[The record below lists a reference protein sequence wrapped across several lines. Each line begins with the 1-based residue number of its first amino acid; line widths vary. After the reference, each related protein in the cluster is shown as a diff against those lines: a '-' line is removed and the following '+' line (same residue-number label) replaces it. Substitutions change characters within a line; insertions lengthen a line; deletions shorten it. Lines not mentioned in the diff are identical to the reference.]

1 MSERVS
7 PLISTSLFSSSF
19 FLLLKEIRFE
29 TSSPFSWKEI
39 NRYTVLY
46 NIIAGSKQP
55 QVFFWVRDD
64 QLFLIYNPSVRPFR
78 NSVYIFYTPGG
89 ERDGDEVGPQTDHS
103 TEQLRGLQFEKEKK
117 RRSNSF
123 FLFLKKGIHACNS
136 YSLSWL
142 LFLQQQQRYIEF

>member
-55 QVFFWVRDD
+55 QVFFGCATTSC
-64 QLFLIYNPSVRPFR
+64 FSSTTPPSVR
-78 NSVYIFYTPGG
+78 SEIVYISFTPP
-89 ERDGDEVGPQTDHS
+89 E
-103 TEQLRGLQFEKEKK
+103 EKETGMKWALK
-117 RRSNSF
+117 LTIQRSS
-123 FLFLKKGIHACNS
+123 
-136 YSLSWL
+136 
-142 LFLQQQQRYIEF
+142 